1 MSWQRCLQ
9 ILTVCA
15 TLLLTGEL
23 VFARGGEYISDDS
36 DGNAKVTQEEKP
48 RQISRMELQEDLMRF
63 AQMFIRRFKL
73 EIYQLESQDASNAVR
88 FGLSNAELNIVNGL
102 LNIATGPDAVVNL
115 LDMVILVTLGR
126 MAVEKS
132 WEPKVLGENK
142 GRLPEFF
149 RQMEK
154 EIWAIAGKVL
164 IPRYQKELRNLI
176 RRWRKLHPYQFY
188 IGGVGFDSFAD
199 MLKDSDFKDAGKR
212 GFLLP
217 EMNEATRSVDEV
229 RNLAERFA
237 FFIKYF
243 PYITRTSTK
252 TGIYDVLDQ
261 PETIQLLS
269 DINRLTTAFESIGL
283 TAKQLPDR
291 LDHVLDKPET
301 IQLLSDISRLTAAID
316 GIGLTA
322 KQLPDRLSMER
333 EKLMDDLL
341 KSEKK
346 IRALS
351 GDIRKTLA
359 TGDKMAVSTNEAAV
373 SINQAAISIDKLMK
387 RIHARS
393 KPGSF
398 KIMEWF
404 ETFHEVSEAAN
415 QAQVLVAAVDKLLT
429 DHGLEQR
436 VPQLKKGFD
445 AFLLRA
451 FLWAALLIVFF
462 FLALFVYR
470 FLSQRFLIR
479 RRKG

>member
-1 MSWQRCLQ
+1 MSYQRCLQ
-9 ILTVCA
+9 ILTLCMMLV
-15 TLLLTGEL
+15 LTGEL
-23 VFARGGEYISDDS
+23 VFARGEYITDNS
-36 DGNAKVTQEEKP
+36 DGNAKTVQEEKAH
-48 RQISRMELQEDLMRF
+48 QISRLELQKGLMRF
-63 AQMFIRRFKL
+63 AQMFIRDFTLKVYYL
-73 EIYQLESQDASNAVR
+73 ERENNSNAVR
-88 FGLSNAELNIVNGL
+88 FVLSSGELRTVSTL
-102 LNIATGPDAVVNL
+102 LHITTGPDAVVNL
-115 LDMVILVTLGR
+115 LDMVIFVTLGR

-132 WEPKVLGENK
+132 WKPELLGKNK
-142 GRLPEFF
+142 GGLPKFY

-154 EIWAIAGKVL
+154 EIWTIAGKVL

-176 RRWRKLHPYQFY
+176 RRWRKRHPNQFY

-199 MLKDSDFKDAGKR
+199 MLGDSDFKDAAKS

-217 EMNEATRSVDEV
+217 EMNEATRSVDEA

-237 FFIKYF
+237 FFVKYL
-243 PYITRTSTK
+243 PYITRTSTE
-252 TGIYDVLDQ
+252 TGIYDFLAQ
-261 PETIQLLS
+261 SETVQLLS
-269 DINRLTTAFESIGL
+269 DINRLTTAIEGIGI

-291 LDHVLDKPET
+291 LGE
-301 IQLLSDISRLTAAID
+301 
-316 GIGLTA
+316 
-322 KQLPDRLSMER
+322 ER
-333 EKLMDDLL
+333 KKLMDDLL

-346 IRALS
+346 IRELS
-351 GDIRKTLA
+351 GDIRDALA
-359 TGDKMAVSTNEAAV
+359 TGEKMASAANKAAISTNEAALT
-373 SINQAAISIDKLMK
+373 ADKLIK

-404 ETFHEVSEAAN
+404 GTFHEVSEAAK
-415 QAQVLVAAVDKLLT
+415 QAQTLVASVDKLLT

-470 FLSQRFLIR
+470 FLSQRFLIP